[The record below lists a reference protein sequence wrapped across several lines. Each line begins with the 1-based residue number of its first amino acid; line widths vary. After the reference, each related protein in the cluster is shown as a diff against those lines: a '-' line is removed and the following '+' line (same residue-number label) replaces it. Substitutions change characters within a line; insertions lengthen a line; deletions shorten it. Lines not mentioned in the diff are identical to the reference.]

1 MQSTFSFSLLDQLTA
16 LSMILTRSI
25 WSLFPVKICSHSCS
39 FLSTPRPHRRNF
51 HHRAYL
57 PKRSPI
63 SIHHQ
68 YAGGLTSPPRPFLP
82 SELLRRMRIS
92 PSLLSLKRPPPTM
105 SSTLLANPLLDP
117 SHIPTLSTRIPL
129 AAKEGD
135 VLIPATATG
144 T

>member
-16 LSMILTRSI
+16 LSMILTRSV

-39 FLSTPRPHRRNF
+39 FPSTPRPHRRNF

-57 PKRSPI
+57 PRRSPI

-68 YAGGLTSPPRPFLP
+68 YPGGLTSPPRPFLP

-135 VLIPATATG
+135 VLLPATATG